1 MISAEEIEKIARLA
15 HLSLDEQEKQRFAE
29 EVGRILDY
37 VNKLNEIDTNHVAPL
52 SHTLEINNV
61 FREDKVKPSLP
72 REEALRNAP
81 RKDDSFFHVPKVV
94 KK

>member
-1 MISAEEIEKIARLA
+1 MISTEEIERIARLA